1 MDSRETLLSKEENF
15 YSSLNTEEKKV
26 IKNFNNR
33 NIGEYHDLH
42 LKIDTLLLSHIFEN
56 FRDKS
61 IEIYELYPVWEAW
74 LKKRKLRLELLTDI
88 DMLLMVE
95 KRIRGEMCHAIHRY
109 AKANNKYIKNYIQNS
124 KIIIC
129 STSRCK

>member
-15 YSSLNTEEKKV
+15 YSSLNMEEKKV

-61 IEIYELYPVWEAW
+61 IEIYELYPVWEA
-74 LKKRKLRLELLTDI
+74 
-88 DMLLMVE
+88 
-95 KRIRGEMCHAIHRY
+95 
-109 AKANNKYIKNYIQNS
+109 
-124 KIIIC
+124 
-129 STSRCK
+129 

>member
-15 YSSLNTEEKKV
+15 YSSLNMEEKKV

-42 LKIDTLLLSHIFEN
+42 LEIDTLLLSHIFEN

-61 IEIYELYPVWEAW
+61 IEIYELYPVWEA
-74 LKKRKLRLELLTDI
+74 
-88 DMLLMVE
+88 
-95 KRIRGEMCHAIHRY
+95 
-109 AKANNKYIKNYIQNS
+109 
-124 KIIIC
+124 
-129 STSRCK
+129 